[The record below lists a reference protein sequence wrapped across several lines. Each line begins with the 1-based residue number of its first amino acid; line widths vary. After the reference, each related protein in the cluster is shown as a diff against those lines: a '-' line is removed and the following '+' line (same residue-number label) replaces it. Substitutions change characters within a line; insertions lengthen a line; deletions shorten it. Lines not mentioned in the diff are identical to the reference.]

1 MNTQITTT
9 QTLGKRQY
17 EYDIEA
23 SASLSHQR
31 ESGYDFDDFDIN
43 IIRNGKMLTGKRYDV
58 VMKHLDLGDIDD
70 LLIENY
76 GA

>member
-9 QTLGKRQY
+9 QSLGKRQY

-23 SASLSHQR
+23 SATIQHHPHYGS
-31 ESGYDFDDFDIN
+31 DFDDYEIN
-43 IIRNGKMLTGKRYDV
+43 ILRKGKMLTGKRYDV

-70 LLIENY
+70 LLIESY
-76 GA
+76 EG